1 MLLFCCADEGSILT
15 TVDIDASFVSTT
27 KRGYFH

>member
-1 MLLFCCADEGSILT
+1 MSLLRRADEGSILT
-15 TVDIDASFVSTT
+15 TVDIDASFVSTK